1 MNPFQNFANKVTGYM
16 AGIPSWDEFSNA
28 LEVIRRERERQN
40 SVADSP
46 FGGVP
51 FEQPVR
57 TRYGIAPDRE
67 TLDYMVSIARQK
79 REEEMKKEEV
89 ERMLRE
95 NWEKEKW
102 NYPYRGVELGVGFGS

>member
-1 MNPFQNFANKVTGYM
+1 M

-46 FGGVP
+46 FGGIP

-67 TLDYMVSIARQK
+67 TLD
-79 REEEMKKEEV
+79 
-89 ERMLRE
+89 
-95 NWEKEKW
+95 
-102 NYPYRGVELGVGFGS
+102 